1 MIPNTPSSREM
12 QSQRLKIKQLGQQMQ
27 NLATVGAGLSAWEAR
42 ELVRIIDEVYFS
54 DPELKQILPGQMKYS
69 CVSATEPPGKPIKE
83 CQMVTVTLT
92 MLHDED
98 ITGLPYKDKDASI
111 ETRWRRL
118 LRICDEA
125 REQGGLLSQEDLAK
139 LLMSD
144 VRTIRRDIAELKTIG
159 ITVPTRGTVKDIGPG
174 VTHKEIAIRLWLEGK
189 EPPEVARAIHHS
201 LKATENYL
209 EKFKRVAYLRKEKGF
224 TEFEISRTVG
234 ISTASTKTFIS
245 IYNEFNG
252 KALFD
257 LRMEEI
263 NIMGKDYNL
272 AEGEKKDSPLSKTS
286 MQDKRGRR

>member
-1 MIPNTPSSREM
+1 MGQNTLSDREM
-12 QSQRLKIKQLGQQMQ
+12 QAQRLKIKQIGQQMQ
-27 NLATVGAGLSAWEAR
+27 NLATEGAGLSPWEAR
-42 ELVRIIDEVYFS
+42 ELVQIIEEVYFK
-54 DPELKQILPGQMKYS
+54 DPALKQILPGQMKYS
-69 CVSATEPPGKPIKE
+69 CVSVSEPAGKPIKD

-92 MLHDED
+92 LLHDED
-98 ITGLPYKDKDASI
+98 TAGLRYKDKDASI
-111 ETRWRRL
+111 ETRRRRL

-159 ITVPTRGTVKDIGPG
+159 IVVPTRGTVKDIGPG

-189 EPPEVARAIHHS
+189 EPTEVAKAIHHS

-224 TEFEISRTVG
+224 TDFEISRTVG
-234 ISTASTKTFIS
+234 ISAAATKTFIE
-245 IYNEFNG
+245 IYNEFKK

-263 NIMGKDYNL
+263 KIAGKAYNL
-272 AEGEKKDSPLSKTS
+272 AEGEKKDSPMSKTS
-286 MQDKRGRR
+286 TQSKRGAR

>member
-1 MIPNTPSSREM
+1 MGQNTLSSREM
-12 QSQRLKIKQLGQQMQ
+12 QAERLKIKQIGQQMA
-27 NLATVGAGLSAWEAR
+27 NLAVQGAGLSPWEAR
-42 ELVRIIDEVYFS
+42 ELVQIIEEVYFQ
-54 DPELKQILPGQMKYS
+54 DPALKQLQPGQMKYS
-69 CVSATEPPGKPIKE
+69 CVRISEPPGKPIKD

-92 MLHDED
+92 LLHDED
-98 ITGLPYKDKDASI
+98 TTGLPFKDKDASI

-125 REQGGLLSQEDLAK
+125 MEQGGLLSQEDLSK
-139 LLMSD
+139 LLMCD
-144 VRTIRRDIAELKTIG
+144 VRTIRRDIAELKTQG

-189 EPPEVARAIHHS
+189 EPTEVAKAIHHS

-224 TEFEISRTVG
+224 SEFEISRTVG
-234 ISTASTKTFIS
+234 ISTAATKTFLA
-245 IYNEFNG
+245 IYNEFKN

-263 NIMGKDYNL
+263 NIAGKAYNL
-272 AEGEKKDSPLSKTS
+272 AEGEKKDSPMSKISTHG
-286 MQDKRGRR
+286 KRGAR

>member
-1 MIPNTPSSREM
+1 MGQNTLSDREM
-12 QSQRLKIKQLGQQMQ
+12 QAQRLKIKQLGQQMQ
-27 NLATVGAGLSAWEAR
+27 NLATEGAGLSAWEAR

-54 DPELKQILPGQMKYS
+54 DPDLKQILPGQMKYS
-69 CVSATEPPGKPIKE
+69 CVSMTEPPGKPIKS

-92 MLHDED
+92 LLHDED
-98 ITGLPYKDKDASI
+98 TAGLPYKDKDASI

-125 REQGGLLSQEDLAK
+125 REQGGLLSQEDLSK

-159 ITVPTRGTVKDIGPG
+159 LTVPTRGTVKDIGPG

-189 EPPEVARAIHHS
+189 EPTEVAKAIHHS

-234 ISTASTKTFIS
+234 ISTAAAKTFLS
-245 IYNEFNG
+245 IYDEFKG

-263 NIMGKDYNL
+263 NIVGKAYNL
-272 AEGEKKDSPLSKTS
+272 AEGEKKDSPASRTS
-286 MQDKRGRR
+286 TQDKRGAR